1 MSSNLSAEA
10 KLAYQTYLDAN
21 GLDERIEKLQFFLR
35 LVPKHKATEKIVAL
49 NKTKLSKLKEEKE
62 QKVIQRKIIAS
73 SIEDPFTFKHEP
85 ETIQLV
91 MISDFFEHFGVGK
104 TTLLQNLSGGL
115 KSAKPGIFTAE
126 PLLGIFE
133 WEHVKFQ
140 LVEEPALHQS
150 QFLNRIIAGI
160 RRADILAL
168 VIDLS
173 RDPISQIENI
183 LSILDNYHIYINRNP
198 PQIKIERTGSGGI
211 QIFFISKEAK
221 ECEYLSDF
229 IKDMVKAWG
238 TVNASVKIYEKV
250 SIEEIEIAF
259 SRSASFKTACII
271 ATKADLQNTKEN
283 YKKLLSFLKKSNKLK
298 IEIYPV
304 AITYNQ
310 NGEEIRKGLDNLAQD
325 ILKKLNLIRI
335 FTKSKKGVAAKP
347 LVLPKDSTV
356 GDVAMDIH
364 KDLFETFKFAYI
376 YREVEGE
383 FTKRRIKTGIN
394 FNVNDFDV
402 IEIFSRV

>member
-10 KLAYQTYLDAN
+10 KIAYQAYIDAN
-21 GLDERIEKLQFFLR
+21 GLDARIEKLQIFLR

-73 SIEDPFTFKHEP
+73 ATEDPFTFKHEHD
-85 ETIQLV
+85 TIQLV

-115 KSAKPGIFTAE
+115 KSAKPGVFTSE

-150 QFLNRIIAGI
+150 QNLNRIIGGI

-183 LSILDNYHIYINRNP
+183 LSILNNYHIYLNRQP
-198 PQIKIERTGSGGI
+198 PQVKIERTGSGGI
-211 QIFFISKEAK
+211 QIFFLSKDAK
-221 ECEYLSDF
+221 ECEHLNDF

-238 TVNASVKIYEKV
+238 AVNASVKIYEKV
-250 SIEEIEIAF
+250 SIEDIEIAF
-259 SRSASFKTACII
+259 SRGTSFKTACVIGS
-271 ATKADLQNTKEN
+271 KADLQNTKEN
-283 YKKLLSFLKKSNKLK
+283 YKKMISYLKKSNKLE
-298 IEIYPV
+298 IETYPV
-304 AITYNQ
+304 SVTYNQ
-310 NGEEIRKGLDNLAQD
+310 NGEEIRKGLDNLARD
-325 ILKKLNLIRI
+325 ILKKLNLIRV
-335 FTKSKKGVAAKP
+335 FTKSKKGVAEKP

-356 GDVAMDIH
+356 GDVAKDVH

-376 YREVEGE
+376 YREIEGE
-383 FTKRRIKTGIN
+383 FTKRRTKTGIN
-394 FNVNDFDV
+394 FKVNDFDV

>member
-10 KLAYQTYLDAN
+10 KIAYQAYMDAN
-21 GLDERIEKLQFFLR
+21 GLDERIEKLRIFLSV
-35 LVPKHKATEKIVAL
+35 VPKHKASEKIVAL
-49 NKTKLSKLKEEKE
+49 NKTKLSKLIEEKE
-62 QKVIQRKIIAS
+62 QKIKQIKSIAS
-73 SIEDPFTFKHEP
+73 AVEDPFTFKHEP
-85 ETIQLV
+85 DTIQLV

-115 KSAKPGIFTAE
+115 KNAKPGIFTAE

-150 QFLNRIIAGI
+150 QFLNRIIGGV

-173 RDPISQIENI
+173 RDPVSQIENI
-183 LSILDNYHIYINRNP
+183 HSILDNYHIYLNRNP
-198 PQIKIERTGSGGI
+198 PQVKIERTGSGGI
-211 QIFFISKEAK
+211 QIFFLSKEAK

-259 SRSASFKTACII
+259 SQGASFKAAIII
-271 ATKADLQNTKEN
+271 ASKADLSNTKEN
-283 YKKLLSFLKKSNKLK
+283 YKKLISYLKKSNKLK

-310 NGEEIRKGLDNLAQD
+310 EGEEIRKGLDSLAQD

-335 FTKSKKGVAAKP
+335 FTKSSKGIAVKP

-356 GDVAMDIH
+356 GDVAKNIH

-376 YREVEGE
+376 FREVEGE
-383 FTKRRIKTGIN
+383 FTKQELILRLMILM
-394 FNVNDFDV
+394 
-402 IEIFSRV
+402 

>member
-10 KLAYQTYLDAN
+10 KIAYQAYIDAN
-21 GLDERIEKLQFFLR
+21 GLDERIDKLQIFLR

-49 NKTKLSKLKEEKE
+49 NKTKLSKLKAEKE
-62 QKVIQRKIIAS
+62 QKIKQIKTIAS
-73 SIEDPFTFKHEP
+73 AVEDPFTFKHEP
-85 ETIQLV
+85 DTIQLV

-150 QFLNRIIAGI
+150 QYLNRIIGGV

-173 RDPISQIENI
+173 RDPVSQIENI
-183 LSILDNYHIYINRNP
+183 LSILDNYHIYLNRKP
-198 PQIKIERTGSGGI
+198 PQVKIERTGSGGV
-211 QIFFISKEAK
+211 QIFFLSKEAK
-221 ECEYLSDF
+221 ECEHLSDF
-229 IKDMVKAWG
+229 IRDMVKAWG

-259 SRSASFKTACII
+259 SRGASFKVACII

-283 YKKLLSFLKKSNKLK
+283 YKKMISYLKKSNKLK
-298 IEIYPV
+298 INTYPV
-304 AITYNQ
+304 AITYTQ
-310 NGEEIRKGLDNLAQD
+310 DGEEIRKGLENLAHD

-335 FTKSKKGVAAKP
+335 FTKSSKGVAEKP
-347 LVLPKDSTV
+347 LVLLKDSTV
-356 GDVAMDIH
+356 GEVAKDIH

-383 FTKRRIKTGIN
+383 ITKRRTRAGIN
-394 FNVNDFDV
+394 FTVNDFDV

>member
-10 KLAYQTYLDAN
+10 KIAYQAYLDAN
-21 GLDERIEKLQFFLR
+21 GLDERIDKLQIFLR

-49 NKTKLSKLKEEKE
+49 NKTKLSKLKDEKE

-73 SIEDPFTFKHEP
+73 AIEDPFTFKHEP
-85 ETIQLV
+85 DTIQLV

-115 KSAKPGIFTAE
+115 KSAKSGIFTAE

-150 QFLNRIIAGI
+150 QYLNRIIGGV

-173 RDPISQIENI
+173 RDPVSQIENI
-183 LSILDNYHIYINRNP
+183 LSILDNYHIYLHRKP
-198 PQIKIERTGSGGI
+198 PQIKFERTGSGGI
-211 QIFFISKEAK
+211 QIFFLSKEAK
-221 ECEYLSDF
+221 ESEHLSDF

-259 SRSASFKTACII
+259 SRGTSFKAACII
-271 ATKADLQNTKEN
+271 STKADLENTKEN
-283 YKKLLSFLKKSNKLK
+283 YQKMKKFLENSNKLK

-304 AITYNQ
+304 AITYNED
-310 NGEEIRKGLDNLAQD
+310 GEEIRKGLDNLARD
-325 ILKKLNLIRI
+325 ILKKLNFIRV
-335 FTKSKKGVAAKP
+335 FTKSKKGVAEKP

-356 GDVAMDIH
+356 GDVAKDVH
-364 KDLFETFKFAYI
+364 KDLFDTFKFAYV

-383 FTKRRIKTGIN
+383 FTKRRTKTGIN
-394 FNVNDFDV
+394 FKVNDFDV

>member
-1 MSSNLSAEA
+1 M
-10 KLAYQTYLDAN
+10 
-21 GLDERIEKLQFFLR
+21 
-35 LVPKHKATEKIVAL
+35 VAL
-49 NKTKLSKLKEEKE
+49 NKTKLSKLMEEKE
-62 QKVIQRKIIAS
+62 KKIRQIKTVAS
-73 SIEDPFTFKHEP
+73 AIEDPFTFKHEP

-104 TTLLQNLSGGL
+104 TTLLQNLCGGL

-126 PLLGIFE
+126 PLLGIYK
-133 WEHVKFQ
+133 WENIKFQ

-150 QFLNRIIAGI
+150 QFLNRIMVGV

-173 RDPISQIENI
+173 RDPVRQIENI
-183 LSILDNYHIYINRNP
+183 LSILDNSHIYLNRNP

-211 QIFFISKEAK
+211 QIFFLSKEAE
-221 ECEYLSDF
+221 ECEHLSDF

-238 TVNASVKIYEKV
+238 DINASVKIYEKA

-259 SRSASFKTACII
+259 SQNASFKKACII
-271 ATKADLQNTKEN
+271 LTKADLQNTKEN
-283 YKKLLSFLKKSNKLK
+283 YKKMISFLKTSNKLK
-298 IEIYPV
+298 IETYPV
-304 AITYNQ
+304 AITYNE
-310 NGEEIRKGLDNLAQD
+310 NGEEIRKGLENLAQD

-335 FTKSKKGVAAKP
+335 FTKSKKGVAEKP
-347 LVLPKDSTV
+347 LVLLKDSTV
-356 GDVAMDIH
+356 GDVAKDIH

-383 FTKRRIKTGIN
+383 ITKRRIRAGIN
-394 FNVNDFDV
+394 FKVNNFDV

>member
-10 KLAYQTYLDAN
+10 KIAYQAYIDAN
-21 GLDERIEKLQFFLR
+21 GLDARIEKLQIFLR

-73 SIEDPFTFKHEP
+73 ATEDPFTFKHEHD
-85 ETIQLV
+85 TIQLV

-115 KSAKPGIFTAE
+115 KSAKPGVFTAE

-140 LVEEPALHQS
+140 LVEEPSLHQS
-150 QFLNRIIAGI
+150 QNLNRIIGGV

-183 LSILDNYHIYINRNP
+183 LSILKNYHIYLNRQP
-198 PQIKIERTGSGGI
+198 PQVKIERTGSGGI
-211 QIFFISKEAK
+211 QIFFLSKDAK
-221 ECEYLSDF
+221 ECEHLSDF

-238 TVNASVKIYEKV
+238 AVNASVKIYEKV

-259 SRSASFKTACII
+259 SRGTSFKTACVIG
-271 ATKADLQNTKEN
+271 TKADLQNTKEK
-283 YKKLLSFLKKSNKLK
+283 YKKMISYLKKSNKLK
-298 IEIYPV
+298 IETYPV
-304 AITYNQ
+304 SVTYNED
-310 NGEEIRKGLDNLAQD
+310 GEEIRKGLDNLARD
-325 ILKKLNLIRI
+325 ILKKLNLIRV
-335 FTKSKKGVAAKP
+335 FTKSKKGVAEKP
-347 LVLPKDSTV
+347 LVLPRDSTV
-356 GDVAMDIH
+356 GDVAKDVH

-383 FTKRRIKTGIN
+383 FTKRRTKTGIN
-394 FNVNDFDV
+394 FKVNDFDV